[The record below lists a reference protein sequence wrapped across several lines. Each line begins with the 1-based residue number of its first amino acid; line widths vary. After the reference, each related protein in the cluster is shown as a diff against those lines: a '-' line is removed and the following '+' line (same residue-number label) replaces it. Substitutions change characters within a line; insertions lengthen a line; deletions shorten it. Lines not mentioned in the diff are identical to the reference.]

1 MEGRVLLIEDDAVN
15 RQVLRERFEEYDIHI
30 DEAEVGQEGINLATR
45 LLPQAVI
52 ISTSLPDMRG
62 RDVAKKL
69 RSLTRTEHIY
79 LMLLADDDVQSERL
93 SGLEQGV
100 DDFVASP
107 FDPDEV
113 MLRIRNALRRAN
125 SSNLMDPTT
134 GLPAT
139 RLVQDQLRRLV
150 QVPEGDWA
158 LLRFHI
164 SYLEAFREV
173 YGFQAANDFLRDM
186 GRILAE
192 VLNKDAVV
200 NDFLGYTGHDN
211 FIVVTKQS
219 RAAQFKDEVQQAFN
233 EEVEKHYGFIERRQG
248 YLEVD
253 GERTPLA
260 SLRIWEITPADGPF
274 YDIRSL
280 SEALVG

>member
-1 MEGRVLLIEDDAVN
+1 MEGRVVLIEDDAVN
-15 RQVLRERFEEYDIHI
+15 RQVLRDRFEECAIHI
-30 DEAEVGQEGINLATR
+30 DEAEVGEEGINLTTR

-62 RDVAKKL
+62 TDVAERL

-79 LMLLADDDVQSERL
+79 LMLLADEDVQSERL

-113 MLRIRNALRRAN
+113 MLRIRNALRRSN

-150 QVPEGDWA
+150 QEPEGDWA

-164 SYLEAFREV
+164 SHLEAFREV

-192 VLNKDAVV
+192 VLNKDAVAH
-200 NDFLGYTGHDN
+200 DFLGYTGHDN
-211 FIVVTKQS
+211 FIVVTTQS
-219 RAAQFKDEVQQAFN
+219 RASQFKDEVQQAFN

-248 YLEVD
+248 YVEVD
-253 GERTPLA
+253 GERTSLA
-260 SLRIWEITPADGPF
+260 SLRIWEITPQDGPF